1 MEKISIEREKM
12 KWDMKR
18 SSLLVNSER
27 RRRRRRR
34 GEKLAT
40 EQLRTV
46 NEVNPFKPCRRNPKN
61 KKK

>member
-1 MEKISIEREKM
+1 MEKISIERENM

-27 RRRRRRR
+27 RRRRR
-34 GEKLAT
+34 GEKFAT

>member
-27 RRRRRRR
+27 RRRRR
-34 GEKLAT
+34 GEKFAT